1 MGEQFPRWLRGYIAF
16 VAMLAAAIGISLFF
30 FPTSSAA
37 ATFFPLE
44 VSPLNARVIGA
55 LYIGG
60 LVGLMTALFARRA
73 TDTRLM
79 VIGAGLIST
88 LLLIMTFAYW
98 DDFTAD
104 HTPYGWI
111 AVYIADSIVALLA
124 VVRLDLIR
132 PAVAGFHRLS
142 GVMFAEAIASGGL
155 GVVLLVAPDFAVDHW
170 PWKLTPLL
178 ARVYS
183 SFFISFGVAALL
195 SMWEARASAIRPL
208 LAGSAALAVCVII
221 ASLRHLD
228 RFRHGTPEDAWF
240 IAFFVAAVVLVGAF
254 LYSIRD
260 ALDRRGRR
268 ASNAS
273 TSLAS

>member
-16 VAMLAAAIGISLFF
+16 VAMLAAAIGISLFVA
-30 FPTSSAA
+30 PTSSAA
-37 ATFFPLE
+37 ATFFPVE

-60 LVGLMTALFARRA
+60 LVGLGTALFARRA
-73 TDTRLM
+73 ADTRLM

-98 DDFTAD
+98 DEFTTD

-111 AVYIADSIVALLA
+111 AVYVADSLVALLA
-124 VVRLDLIR
+124 IVRLHLIR
-132 PAVAGFHRLS
+132 PAVAGIHRLS
-142 GVMFAEAIASGGL
+142 GVMLAEAIASGGL
-155 GVVLLVAPDFAVDHW
+155 GGVLLVAPNFAVDHW

-178 ARVYS
+178 ARVYA
-183 SFFISFGVAALL
+183 SFFLAFGIAALL
-195 SMWEARASAIRPL
+195 AVWEARPSAVRPL
-208 LAGSAALAVCVII
+208 LAGSAALAICVIV

-240 IAFFVAAVVLVGAF
+240 IAFLVAAVVLVGAF

-260 ALDRRGRR
+260 ALDRRDRT